1 MIINLIQWS
10 CGISIVLLIPVAI
23 YLIATVDPAGKNS
36 IDENGFRK

>member
-1 MIINLIQWS
+1 MIINLIQYI

-23 YLIATVDPAGKNS
+23 YLIATVDPAGTNL